1 MKPVRAPRTP
11 PPWWPATPR
20 LTLLALAAGATLT
33 LAGCAGRKTLPGD
46 DQPTLASLGARTVA
60 VVPDDVT
67 GVAEEQTIAA
77 YRQFLQ
83 AAPNAPQRPE
93 ALRRLGDLEMDRAD
107 RVAAEATAATGAEP
121 DYKPA
126 IARYEEFL
134 KAYPQDARND
144 RVLYQLAR
152 AQEQGGDLENALK
165 TLTRLVS
172 TFPGTLHADE
182 AQFRRGELLFAMR
195 DYPKAEQAYGAVLKS
210 GESSPFVERA
220 LYMQGWSLFKQGRT
234 EDALQ
239 PFFGVLDLKL
249 GGLPANVRDEADLAQ
264 LRGLTRAD
272 RELVEDS
279 FRVMSIALSNLQGAE
294 AIARHIGTPQ
304 REGYQFRVYAALAEL
319 YIRQERIKDAADTL
333 ALFVRRQPLHAQ
345 APLLQARVIEI
356 YERNGFDTLALQAK
370 KDHVLRYGVDSE
382 FRRANPSGWLGA
394 QALVKTHLVQLARH
408 HHALAQQTK
417 ATAEVQEAVRWYG
430 TLLAS
435 FPNDAEAP
443 AQRFLLA
450 ELLFEDRRWADAA
463 REYETVAYTPA
474 PPSAPLAASGPG
486 ATAPAA
492 PVRRADAGY
501 AALLAYAA
509 QEKAST
515 DPAQR
520 TALQRTAVASSL
532 RFAAAF
538 PADTRN
544 GAVLVRAAEQ
554 LFALGDAEPASQV
567 ARQALALQP
576 PPAPELRRTAWT
588 VLAHHAFERGR
599 HAEAEAAYGE
609 VLALSP
615 AGSPGRG
622 ELVERLAAAIYKQGE
637 AARGSGDSRAAV
649 GHFQRVAALG
659 ASAGLAATSAVR
671 ASAQF
676 DAAAALIGLKDW
688 DAAAGAL
695 EDFRRQQPGHAL
707 QAEVAPRLALAYLEL
722 GRSSLAAA
730 EFERVASAAGSG
742 ELARGARWQAAE
754 LHEKAA
760 LADLQARA
768 GAARATPAAAPA
780 KGKATRPAPARPT
793 RAAAA
798 GKGRPDTPAAAAP
811 LAASTPLMATALQA
825 YERYLQ
831 QHPQPLESAVEAR
844 WRVAEL
850 SRQDGQ
856 AAQAAAWQ
864 RAVQQADAQAGDA
877 RTPRT
882 RLRGGQA
889 TLALAEPVFA
899 AYRQVAL
906 VEPLARQLKLKK
918 AKLEEA
924 LRAYADA
931 SASGAAEVI
940 TAATFHTGALYQDFG
955 KALMASER
963 PKRLNKAEREQYDV
977 MLEEQAFPFE
987 EKSIELFEANTQ
999 RAAAGLYDPWVQRS
1013 YAALAQLKPVRY
1025 GKTERAETHL
1035 PTEVAALEAALQAS
1049 PAPDA
1054 VQRVALLN
1062 QLGIAQR
1069 RAGRFDAARA
1079 AYEAAIALNPNATA
1093 PQLNLAILF
1102 DLYLGEPG
1110 RALALYQRCQ
1120 ELSPADAPTLS
1131 RWVAEV
1137 KARKPASAPSAAPA
1151 GVPMLA
1157 PASTPASVAAAP
1169 RKDTP

>member
-1 MKPVRAPRTP
+1 MTGARTP
-11 PPWWPATPR
+11 RRRVTVPR
-20 LTLLALAAGATLT
+20 LSPQLSLLALAATLM
-33 LAGCAGRKTLPGD
+33 LAGCAGRQTLPGD
-46 DQPTLASLGARTVA
+46 DQPTLASLGTRSIK
-60 VVPDDVT
+60 VPPDEVS

-107 RVAAEATAATGAEP
+107 RIAAEATAAAGAEP
-121 DYKPA
+121 DYKAA

-134 KAYPQDARND
+134 QAYPQDARND

-152 AQEQGGDLENALK
+152 AQEQGGDLESALK
-165 TLTRLVS
+165 TLTRLVT

-182 AQFRRGELLFAMR
+182 AQFRRGELLFTMR
-195 DYPKAEQAYGAVLKS
+195 DYRQAEAAYAAVLGS
-210 GESSPFVERA
+210 GEASPFVERA
-220 LYMQGWSLFKQGRT
+220 LYMQGWSLFKQGRL

-249 GGLPANVRDEADLAQ
+249 GGLPANVRDEADLASVRQ
-264 LRGLTRAD
+264 LTRAD
-272 RELVEDS
+272 RELVDDS
-279 FRVMSIALSNLQGAE
+279 FRVMGITLSNLQGAE
-294 AIARHIGTPQ
+294 SIARHITTPA
-304 REGYQFRVYAALAEL
+304 REGYQFRVYSALGEL

-356 YERNGFDTLALQAK
+356 YENNGFETLALQAK

-382 FRRANPSGWLGA
+382 FRRANPSGWQGA

-408 HHALAQQTK
+408 HHALAQKSK
-417 ATAEVQEAVRWYG
+417 ATADVQEAVRWYG
-430 TLLAS
+430 TLLGS

-443 AQRFLLA
+443 ANRFLLA

-463 REYETVAYTPA
+463 REYETVAYAPAA
-474 PPSAPLAASGPG
+474 PPLRAAADA

-492 PVRRADAGY
+492 PLRRADAGY

-509 QEKAST
+509 QEKDSSDAT
-515 DPAQR
+515 QR
-520 TALQRTAVASSL
+520 AALQRTAVASSL

-538 PADTRN
+538 PADARN
-544 GAVLVRAAEQ
+544 GAVLVRASEQ
-554 LFALGDAEPASQV
+554 LFALGETEAATAV
-567 ARQALALQP
+567 AKQALALQP

-588 VLAHHAFERGR
+588 VLAHHAFEQAR
-599 HAEAEAAYGE
+599 HAEAEAAYNE
-609 VLALSP
+609 VLALVP
-615 AGSPGRG
+615 AGSPGRA
-622 ELVERLAAAIYKQGE
+622 EFVERLAAAVYKQGE
-637 AARGSGDSRAAV
+637 AARSQGDGRAAV

-676 DAAAALIGLKDW
+676 DAAAALIALKDW
-688 DAAAGAL
+688 DAAALAL
-695 EDFRRQQPGHAL
+695 EEFRRQQPGHAL

-722 GRSSLAAA
+722 GRHSLSAT
-730 EFERVASAAGSG
+730 EFERVAAAASDAT
-742 ELARGARWQAAE
+742 LARGALWQAAE

-760 LADLQARA
+760 LADLKD
-768 GAARATPAAAPA
+768 RATAPRPAAQPTKTPA
-780 KGKATRPAPARPT
+780 KRPAPAKAT
-793 RAAAA
+793 RVTTARA
-798 GKGRPDTPAAAAP
+798 PAAAATQ
-811 LAASTPLMATALQA
+811 ASTPLLTTALRA

-831 QHPQPLESAVEAR
+831 QYPQPLESAVEAR
-844 WRVAEL
+844 WRLAEL

-864 RAVQQADAQAGDA
+864 RAVQQADAQAGEA

-882 RLRGGQA
+882 RTLGGLA
-889 TLALAEPVFA
+889 TLALAEPVLA

-906 VEPLARQLKLKK
+906 VEPLAKQLKLKK
-918 AKLEEA
+918 AKMEEA
-924 LRAYADA
+924 LRAYALA
-931 SASGAAEVI
+931 SEAGVAEVT

-955 KALMASER
+955 KALITSAR
-963 PKRLNKAEREQYDV
+963 PKKLNKAELEQYNV

-987 EKSIELFEANTQ
+987 EKAIELFEANTR
-999 RAAAGLYDPWVQRS
+999 RAASGLYDTWVQRS

-1025 GKTERAETHL
+1025 GKTERAEATL
-1035 PTEVAALEAALQAS
+1035 PSDVAALEAALQAT

-1062 QLGIAQR
+1062 QLGVAQR
-1069 RAGRFDAARA
+1069 RAGSFDAARA
-1079 AYEAAIALNPNATA
+1079 AYEAAIALNPDATA
-1093 PQLNLAILF
+1093 PQLNLAILL
-1102 DLYLGEPG
+1102 DLYLGDNA

-1120 ELSPADAPTLS
+1120 ELSPADAPVLG
-1131 RWVAEV
+1131 RWAAEL
-1137 KARKPASAPSAAPA
+1137 KARKP
-1151 GVPMLA
+1151 V
-1157 PASTPASVAAAP
+1157 TPASPASAEAPAKVAATVA
-1169 RKDTP
+1169 KDTR

>member
-1 MKPVRAPRTP
+1 MSRVRLPGRVSV
-11 PPWWPATPR
+11 
-20 LTLLALAAGATLT
+20 LALAATLM

-46 DQPTLASLGARTVA
+46 DQPTLASLGTRSIKVT
-60 VVPDDVT
+60 PDEVT

-107 RVAAEATAATGAEP
+107 RIAAEATAAAGAEP
-121 DYKPA
+121 DYKA
-126 IARYEEFL
+126 GIARYEEFL

-195 DYPKAEQAYGAVLKS
+195 DYKQAETAYAAVLGS
-210 GESSPFVERA
+210 GKAGTHTPFVERA
-220 LYMQGWSLFKQGRT
+220 LYMQGWSLFKQGRL

-249 GGLPANVRDEADLAQ
+249 GGLPANVRDEADLANV
-264 LRGLTRAD
+264 RALTRAD
-272 RELVEDS
+272 RELVDDS
-279 FRVMSIALSNLQGAE
+279 FRVMGIALSNLQGAE
-294 AIARHIGTPQ
+294 SIGRYITTPA
-304 REGYQFRVYAALAEL
+304 REGYQFRVYSALGEL

-370 KDHVLRYGVDSE
+370 KDHVLRYGIESE
-382 FRRANPSGWLGA
+382 FRRANPSGWQGA

-408 HHALAQQTK
+408 HHALAQK
-417 ATAEVQEAVRWYG
+417 SRAPPDVQEAVRWYG
-430 TLLAS
+430 TLLTS
-435 FPNDAEAP
+435 FPTDAEAP
-443 AQRFLLA
+443 ANRFLLA
-450 ELLFEDRRWADAA
+450 ELLFEDKRWADAA

-474 PPSAPLAASGPG
+474 PAPLRGTAAEG
-486 ATAPAA
+486 AA
-492 PVRRADAGY
+492 PPAPSTPLRRADAGY

-509 QEKAST
+509 QEKDST
-515 DPAQR
+515 DAAQR

-532 RFAAAF
+532 RFADAF
-538 PADTRN
+538 PTDARN
-544 GAVLVRAAEQ
+544 GAVLVRASEQ
-554 LFALGDAEPASQV
+554 LFALGDAEAATTV

-588 VLAHHAFERGR
+588 VLAHHAFEQAR

-615 AGSPGRG
+615 AGSPGRA
-622 ELVERLAAAIYKQGE
+622 EFVERLAAAIYKQGE
-637 AARGSGDSRAAV
+637 AARSNGDGRAAV

-659 ASAGLAATSAVR
+659 TSAGLAATSAVR

-688 DAAAGAL
+688 DAAAQAL

-722 GRSSLAAA
+722 GRNSLAAA
-730 EFERVASAAGSG
+730 EFERVASASAQP
-742 ELARGARWQAAE
+742 ELARGALWQAAE

-760 LADLQARA
+760 LADQKARSTA
-768 GAARATPAAAPA
+768 GAAGQAGPAPATKARTTAAA
-780 KGKATRPAPARPT
+780 RPAPAKAT
-793 RAAAA
+793 RSTKTA
-798 GKGRPDTPAAAAP
+798 TPAP
-811 LAASTPLMATALQA
+811 LQASSPLMATALNA

-831 QHPQPLESAVEAR
+831 QYPQPLETAVEAR
-844 WRVAEL
+844 WRLAEL

-856 AAQAAAWQ
+856 PAQAAVWQ
-864 RAVQQADAQAGDA
+864 RAVQQADAQAGEA

-882 RLRGGQA
+882 RTLGGLA
-889 TLALAEPVFA
+889 TLALAEPVLA
-899 AYRQVAL
+899 DYRQVAL
-906 VEPLARQLKLKK
+906 VEPLAKQLKLKK
-918 AKLEEA
+918 AKMEEA
-924 LRAYADA
+924 LRAYALA
-931 SASGAAEVI
+931 SEAGIAEVT
-940 TAATFHTGALYQDFG
+940 TAATFHAGAVYQDFG
-955 KALMASER
+955 KALINSAR
-963 PKRLNKAEREQYDV
+963 PKKLNKAELEQYNV

-987 EKSIELFEANTQ
+987 EKAIELFEANAR
-999 RAAAGLYDPWVQRS
+999 RAATGLYDPWVQRS

-1025 GKTERAETHL
+1025 GKTERADAAL
-1035 PTEVAALEAALQAS
+1035 PLEVAALETALQAS
-1049 PAPDA
+1049 PRPDA

-1069 RAGRFDAARA
+1069 RTGSFEQARA
-1079 AYEAAIALNPNATA
+1079 AYEAAIALNPDATA
-1093 PQLNLAILF
+1093 PQVNLAILL
-1102 DLYLGEPG
+1102 DLYLGDNA

-1120 ELSPADAPTLS
+1120 ELSPADAPVLG
-1131 RWVAEV
+1131 RWAAEL
-1137 KARKPASAPSAAPA
+1137 KARKP
-1151 GVPMLA
+1151 
-1157 PASTPASVAAAP
+1157 TPASPASAEAPAKVAATAS
-1169 RKDTP
+1169 KDTP